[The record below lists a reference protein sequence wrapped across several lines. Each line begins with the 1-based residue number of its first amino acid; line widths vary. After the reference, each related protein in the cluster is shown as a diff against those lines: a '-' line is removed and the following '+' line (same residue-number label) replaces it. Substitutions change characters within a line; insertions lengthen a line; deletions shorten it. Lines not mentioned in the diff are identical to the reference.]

1 MGGESRFGGNSLLF
15 LLNICGYLCM
25 SGSGYIILSEK
36 SISPKS

>member
-1 MGGESRFGGNSLLF
+1 MGGESRFGGNPPAV

-36 SISPKS
+36 STSPKS